1 MVLLTIVSMDNY
13 YKPKVF
19 DINTMEF
26 KNFVKTLEST
36 KTDDEKEE
44 QPFSSVNT
52 STETPFLPC
61 NRCCE
66 KIRIRSSDLAAELHP
81 HLLGIYSQV
90 IDATID
96 CSHPPIYK

>member
-1 MVLLTIVSMDNY
+1 MI
-13 YKPKVF
+13 
-19 DINTMEF
+19 
-26 KNFVKTLEST
+26 FVKQFRDYPIKKFPEVYGKVISEKLWPG

-44 QPFSSVNT
+44 HPFSSINT
-52 STETPFLPC
+52 STETRFFRC

-66 KIRIRSSDLAAELHP
+66 KIRIRSSNLAAELHP

-96 CSHPPIYK
+96 CSHPPIYKLALM